1 MGLQLEFLNLKMK
14 ILLAVV
20 VLTIVGAHAASDIV
34 VKVDEE
40 ELSPLLRTFCCGS
53 VQQRCAR
60 ACTGRS
66 CSLRCQGYCGVFNSR
81 CGPYTCSSVTNACQS
96 TTTTTT
102 TAAATTA
109 ADTTTG
115 GATTTDSANTTGGET
130 TTGGATTTGGN
141 TTTGGATTTAAGTTS
156 GDATTTG
163 GATTAGDATTTDAA
177 TTTAA

>member
-1 MGLQLEFLNLKMK
+1 MGTWGFAIEMKFLVAL
-14 ILLAVV
+14 V
-20 VLTIVGAHAASDIV
+20 VLTVVGVHATSDIV
-34 VKVDEE
+34 VKVEKE

-115 GATTTDSANTTGGET
+115 GATTTGSATTTGGETTTTAGT
-130 TTGGATTTGGN
+130 TTGGATTTG
-141 TTTGGATTTAAGTTS
+141 
-156 GDATTTG
+156 DATTTG
-163 GATTAGDATTTDAA
+163 SETTTGSATTTGAA
-177 TTTAA
+177 TTTESTA

>member
-1 MGLQLEFLNLKMK
+1 MGTLAFAIEMKFLVA
-14 ILLAVV
+14 LAVFTV
-20 VLTIVGAHAASDIV
+20 VGVHATSDII
-34 VKVDEE
+34 VKVEEE

-96 TTTTTT
+96 TTT
-102 TAAATTA
+102 
-109 ADTTTG
+109 
-115 GATTTDSANTTGGET
+115 GGET
-130 TTGGATTTGGN
+130 TTGGD

-163 GATTAGDATTTDAA
+163 SETTTGSATTTGAA
-177 TTTAA
+177 TTTESTA

>member
-1 MGLQLEFLNLKMK
+1 MGVTLAFAIKMK
-14 ILLAVV
+14 FLVALAVLAVV
-20 VLTIVGAHAASDIV
+20 GVRATSDIV
-34 VKVDEE
+34 VKVEEE
-40 ELSPLLRTFCCGS
+40 ELSPLLRTFCCGD

-66 CSLRCQGYCGVFNSR
+66 CSLRCQGYCGVSNSR

-115 GATTTDSANTTGGET
+115 GATTTGS
-130 TTGGATTTGGN
+130 
-141 TTTGGATTTAAGTTS
+141 ATTTAAGTTS

-163 GATTAGDATTTDAA
+163 G
-177 TTTAA
+177 

>member
-1 MGLQLEFLNLKMK
+1 MGAIEMKFLVALAV
-14 ILLAVV
+14 LAVV
-20 VLTIVGAHAASDIV
+20 GVRATSDIV
-34 VKVDEE
+34 VKVEEE
-40 ELSPLLRTFCCGS
+40 ELSPLLRTFCCGN
-53 VQQRCAR
+53 VQQRCAC

-115 GATTTDSANTTGGET
+115 GATTTDSATTTGGEA
-130 TTGGATTTGGN
+130 TTGGD

-163 GATTAGDATTTDAA
+163 GATTAG
-177 TTTAA
+177 

>member
-1 MGLQLEFLNLKMK
+1 MGNREAPVANMRF
-14 ILLAVV
+14 LLAVA
-20 VLTIVGAHAASDIV
+20 VLTVVGAHAASDIV

-102 TAAATTA
+102 TATTA
-109 ADTTTG
+109 A
-115 GATTTDSANTTGGET
+115 ET
-130 TTGGATTTGGN
+130 TAAGTTAAG
-141 TTTGGATTTAAGTTS
+141 TTAGGATTTAAGTTS
-156 GDATTTG
+156 GDA
-163 GATTAGDATTTDAA
+163 
-177 TTTAA
+177 

>member
-1 MGLQLEFLNLKMK
+1 MGNREAPVANMRF
-14 ILLAVV
+14 LLAVAI
-20 VLTIVGAHAASDIV
+20 LTVVGAHAASDIV

-81 CGPYTCSSVTNACQS
+81 CGSYTCSSVTNACQS

-102 TAAATTA
+102 TA
-109 ADTTTG
+109 
-115 GATTTDSANTTGGET
+115 
-130 TTGGATTTGGN
+130 
-141 TTTGGATTTAAGTTS
+141 TTAAGTT
-156 GDATTTG
+156 A
-163 GATTAGDATTTDAA
+163 AG
-177 TTTAA
+177 TTAAGTTAAGTTAARTTAAGTTAA

>member
-1 MGLQLEFLNLKMK
+1 MGTLAFAIEMKFLVA
-14 ILLAVV
+14 LAVLTV
-20 VLTIVGAHAASDIV
+20 VGVHATSDIV
-34 VKVDEE
+34 VKVEEE

-109 ADTTTG
+109 VETTTG
-115 GATTTDSANTTGGET
+115 SATTTDSATTTGGET
-130 TTGGATTTGGN
+130 TTGGD

-163 GATTAGDATTTDAA
+163 GETTTGAATTTGDAA
-177 TTTAA
+177 TTTAGT

>member
-1 MGLQLEFLNLKMK
+1 MGVTLAFAIEMKFLVA
-14 ILLAVV
+14 LAVLTV
-20 VLTIVGAHAASDIV
+20 VGVHATSDIV
-34 VKVDEE
+34 VKVEEE

-53 VQQRCAR
+53 AQQRCAR

-96 TTTTTT
+96 TTTTPT

-115 GATTTDSANTTGGET
+115 AATTTDSATTAGGET
-130 TTGGATTTGGN
+130 TTGGD

-163 GATTAGDATTTDAA
+163 GATTTGAATLTGAA
-177 TTTAA
+177 TTTESTA

>member
-1 MGLQLEFLNLKMK
+1 MGTLASAIEMKFLVA
-14 ILLAVV
+14 LAV
-20 VLTIVGAHAASDIV
+20 LTFVGAHATSDIV
-34 VKVDEE
+34 VKVEE
-40 ELSPLLRTFCCGS
+40 KELSPLLRTFCCGN

-81 CGPYTCSSVTNACQS
+81 CGPYTCSSATSACQS

-115 GATTTDSANTTGGET
+115 GATTTDSATTTGGEA
-130 TTGGATTTGGN
+130 TTGGD

-163 GATTAGDATTTDAA
+163 AA
-177 TTTAA
+177 TTTGG

>member
-1 MGLQLEFLNLKMK
+1 MGAIEMKFLVALAV
-14 ILLAVV
+14 LAVV
-20 VLTIVGAHAASDIV
+20 GVRATSDIV
-34 VKVDEE
+34 VKVEEE
-40 ELSPLLRTFCCGS
+40 ELSPLLRTFCCGN

-115 GATTTDSANTTGGET
+115 GATTTGSAT
-130 TTGGATTTGGN
+130 TTDSATTTGGE

-163 GATTAGDATTTDAA
+163 GATTAGDATTTGAA